1 MDGRSIYEY
10 VGGEPAF
17 LRLAHALHERCV
29 ADPVLSHP
37 FDRPDL
43 KPDHLERLG
52 RYLAE
57 VFGGPPLYSA
67 QHGGHSAM
75 HEVHAGN
82 DPHDEMYERFVGCFV
97 LALDDA
103 GFPAEADLR
112 AMMRSYVE
120 DAVTEMKV
128 YAPHGSQVPP
138 HLPMPRVA
146 RPETS

>member
-1 MDGRSIYEY
+1 MEHGSIYEY
-10 VGGEPAF
+10 VGGEATF

-57 VFGGPPLYSA
+57 VFGGPPLYSS
-67 QHGGHSAM
+67 QYGGHSAM

-82 DPHDEMYERFVGCFV
+82 DPHEDMYGRFVDCFV

-103 GFPAEADLR
+103 GLPGDADLR
-112 AMMRSYVE
+112 AAMRSYME
-120 DAVTEMKV
+120 DAVAELKA

-138 HLPMPRVA
+138 DLPMPRVNRA
-146 RPETS
+146 